1 MKVVRKFCTALVL
14 CMSLMLVMPS
24 VISDKPLGM
33 TVEAAKKVKLNK
45 KTAYVCKGD
54 TVKLS
59 LSGTSKKAK
68 WSTSSRKIAT
78 VSSKGVVKGIK
89 KGKANIIAKVGN
101 KKYVCR
107 VTVETPSI
115 SKKTASINAGS
126 KLTLKVKN
134 TKQKVSWKSSN
145 RQIAT
150 VTSKGVVKGVKK
162 GSATIT
168 AKIGKKKLTCRVT
181 VKKAATSQSV
191 IKYIG
196 DRDVDYD
203 EESQSHRVFFS
214 LILSDGV
221 TRVSSSGTLRVVIYN
236 DADEQVY
243 RKDIVFSKADFDYW
257 TYEYSGEKCLLCC
270 IEIPNSQ
277 VGLGSVST
285 GRLGYQVVLP
295 TGMSTQVY
303 VAEVDSLPTVSAKDN
318 LNALKNYIQKN
329 GKLNSSGERFIS
341 YTSTEDGVSY
351 GIVYD
356 SANNGFKFV
365 HTLDIDG
372 IQNSLRMYLN
382 INHDGTA
389 SVENITIVESAGVG
403 LEAVADIN
411 IATYNLDQTVR
422 FNVVMSTEGLTDAS
436 IQKSANASLKSAFA
450 GWEYLLLRDT
460 GLHLKDIGFLS
471 YN

>member
-14 CMSLMLVMPS
+14 CISLMLVIPG
-24 VISDKPLGM
+24 VISDNPFAM

-89 KGKANIIAKVGN
+89 KGKANIIAKIGN

-145 RQIAT
+145 RRIAT
-150 VTSKGVVKGVKK
+150 VTSKGVVKGVKN
-162 GSATIT
+162 GTATIT
-168 AKIGKKKLTCRVT
+168 AKIGNKKLTCRVT
-181 VKKAATSQSV
+181 VKKTATSQNVIKYIGDRDVDFLLEDFQDTFCLVFFTFSVNLEPALIDAVFLLIDGVSTETATSQNV

-214 LILSDGV
+214 L
-221 TRVSSSGTLRVVIYN
+221 Y
-236 DADEQVY
+236 
-243 RKDIVFSKADFDYW
+243 
-257 TYEYSGEKCLLCC
+257 
-270 IEIPNSQ
+270 
-277 VGLGSVST
+277 
-285 GRLGYQVVLP
+285 
-295 TGMSTQVY
+295 
-303 VAEVDSLPTVSAKDN
+303 
-318 LNALKNYIQKN
+318 
-329 GKLNSSGERFIS
+329 
-341 YTSTEDGVSY
+341 
-351 GIVYD
+351 
-356 SANNGFKFV
+356 
-365 HTLDIDG
+365 
-372 IQNSLRMYLN
+372 
-382 INHDGTA
+382 
-389 SVENITIVESAGVG
+389 NITDNVHHYKYMSNMRNLICQRQYLCGKPGHWHRRFPANRVG
-403 LEAVADIN
+403 
-411 IATYNLDQTVR
+411 R
-422 FNVVMSTEGLTDAS
+422 
-436 IQKSANASLKSAFA
+436 K
-450 GWEYLLLRDT
+450 
-460 GLHLKDIGFLS
+460 
-471 YN
+471 

>member
-14 CMSLMLVMPS
+14 CISLMLVIPG
-24 VISDKPLGM
+24 VISDNPFAM

-89 KGKANIIAKVGN
+89 KGKANIIAKIGN

-145 RQIAT
+145 RRIAT
-150 VTSKGVVKGVKK
+150 VTSKGVVKGVKN
-162 GSATIT
+162 GTATIT
-168 AKIGKKKLTCRVT
+168 AKIGNKKLTCRVT
-181 VKKAATSQSV
+181 VIKTATSQNV

-214 LILSDGV
+214 LVLSDGK
-221 TRVSSSGTLRVVIYN
+221 TRVSSSGMLRVEILN
-236 DADEQVY
+236 DANEQVY
-243 RKDIVFSKADFDYW
+243 RKDIIFDKSDFSYW
-257 TYEYSGEKCLLCC
+257 TYTYSGERCLLCC
-270 IEIPNSQ
+270 IEIPDSQ
-277 VGLGSVST
+277 VEIGSVST

-303 VAEVDSLPTVSAKDN
+303 AAEVDSLPTVSAKDN
-318 LNALKNYIQKN
+318 LNALKNYIQEN

-341 YTSTEDGVSY
+341 YTSAEDGMSY

-356 SANNGFKFV
+356 SANNSFKFIYSSD
-365 HTLDIDG
+365 LNDIQSTVQMRLGISNDGTVAVQYILVGESVGLG
-372 IQNSLRMYLN
+372 IQ
-382 INHDGTA
+382 
-389 SVENITIVESAGVG
+389 
-403 LEAVADIN
+403 AVADLN
-411 IATYNLDQTVR
+411 IATYNLDRTVR
-422 FNVVMSTEGLTDAS
+422 FNVLASTSGVTDANA
-436 IQKSANASLKSAFA
+436 QKVANASLKAAFA
-450 GWEYLLLRDT
+450 GWEYLLLKDT

-471 YN
+471 YD